1 MGIADPSA
9 IKSTIEELTREKDRL
24 VDELLSLKGKYEK
37 GEISKEEYEEKRRKI
52 ERKIVEVMD
61 RLVQLGFILGNVK
74 AN

>member
-9 IKSTIEELTREKDRL
+9 IKSTIEELTKEKDRL
-24 VDELLSLKGKYEK
+24 VEELLSLKAKYEK
-37 GEISKEEYEEKRRKI
+37 GEISKEEYEEKRREI

>member
-24 VDELLSLKGKYEK
+24 VEELLSLKDKYKKGK
-37 GEISKEEYEEKRRKI
+37 ISKEEYKEKRRRI

>member
-24 VDELLSLKGKYEK
+24 VDELLSLKDSYEK

>member
-24 VDELLSLKGKYEK
+24 VDELLSLKDKYEK